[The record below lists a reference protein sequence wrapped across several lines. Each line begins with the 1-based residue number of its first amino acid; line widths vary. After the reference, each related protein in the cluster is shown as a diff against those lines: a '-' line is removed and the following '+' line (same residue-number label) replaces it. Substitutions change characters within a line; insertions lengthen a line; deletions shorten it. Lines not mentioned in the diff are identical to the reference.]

1 MLPTAPCSVPPT
13 ERRCWVPP
21 TEPRCRLFAPV
32 TMPDLLAAGGS
43 GGGGA
48 WAAAAPGSSEVLAS
62 RACPPGLAAAPT
74 SSKSMEPLP
83 QPTASSPTRGRKSEV
98 VICTS
103 RTSRTFAALAG
114 DSAMFACSVACARTT
129 ADLGARMAR
138 P

>member
-1 MLPTAPCSVPPT
+1 
-13 ERRCWVPP
+13 
-21 TEPRCRLFAPV
+21 
-32 TMPDLLAAGGS
+32 MPALLAAGGG

-48 WAAAAPGSSEVLAS
+48 WAAAAPWSASAAPGSAAPPASSSVVLAS

-103 RTSRTFAALAG
+103 RTSRALAALAG
-114 DSAMFACSVACARTT
+114 DSAMLASSAACARTT